1 MYSRRCLRMI
11 TKKIFH
17 AGFGLLCASLTL
29 YVAVLAFIEYYH
41 NADATNISF
50 KTFNVPPVDENPYPD
65 ITFCFNGR
73 KHLYKK
79 EFLKR
84 KYSLS
89 DNDYYELL
97 SGSEI
102 VWSNISNH
110 SLFTEIDFDE
120 ASLDISDFMPYYY
133 LGLHGGISNLT
144 RHQVIRKTYA
154 KPGFVCFTRQF
165 GNDLEKGELVRM
177 ESFKVRLRS
186 AAYAEVSIFA
196 HYPNQTLRTVFGR
209 DRLYK
214 TIFRVTN
221 EDVKSS
227 NHWMI
232 DLSHM
237 TVLKRRHDAVVRC
250 DPRSNDDIQF
260 WKEIFSRISCLPPYW
275 RQFIPH
281 PFELEDC
288 DNATSLQAIK
298 KLTDADTMETQIK
311 EKDAILSSI
320 LMPCNKMEIVTNDK
334 IMKSKDSEDNEAT
347 IAFVYRMDSYQEIR
361 NYKEF
366 GFFSLW
372 SYIGGYL
379 GLFLGYSFFS
389 LLDDAYSLLEFFY
402 GSKQVSGL
410 LK

>member
-1 MYSRRCLRMI
+1 MI
-11 TKKIFH
+11 IKNIFH
-17 AGFGLLCASLTL
+17 VGFGLLCGVLTL

-50 KTFNVPPVDENPYPD
+50 KTFNVPPVNENPYPD

-73 KHLYKK
+73 KYLYKK
-79 EFLKR
+79 EFLKT

-97 SGSEI
+97 SGNEI
-102 VWSNISNH
+102 VWTKMANYST
-110 SLFTEIDFDE
+110 FAEIDFDE
-120 ASLDISDFMPYYY
+120 ASLGISDFMRFYY
-133 LGLHGGISNLT
+133 LGLHDGISNLT
-144 RHQVIRKTYA
+144 RNQVIHKTYA

-165 GNDLEKGELVRM
+165 GYDLEQEELVRM
-177 ESFKVRLRS
+177 ESFKVRLRR
-186 AAYAEVSIFA
+186 AAYAEVSIFV

-214 TIFRVTN
+214 NMFRVTN
-221 EDVKSS
+221 EDLMSS

-232 DLSHM
+232 DISQM
-237 TVLKRRHDAVVRC
+237 TVLKRRHDANVRC
-250 DPRSNDDIQF
+250 DPRSNEDIQF
-260 WKEIFSRISCLPPYW
+260 WKEIFCRISCQPPYW
-275 RQFIPH
+275 KQFIPH
-281 PFELEDC
+281 PVGLEDC
-288 DNATSLQAIK
+288 DNATSLQAIN
-298 KLTDADTMETQIK
+298 KLTESDNMETQIK
-311 EKDAILSSI
+311 TKEAIFSSI
-320 LMPCNKMEIVTNDK
+320 LMPCNKMEIVTNYK
-334 IMKSKDSEDNEAT
+334 FMKSKDLEENEAT
-347 IAFVYRMDSYQEIR
+347 IAFVYRMDSYQEMR

-366 GFFSLW
+366 DFFSLW

>member
-1 MYSRRCLRMI
+1 MANKS
-11 TKKIFH
+11 
-17 AGFGLLCASLTL
+17 
-29 YVAVLAFIEYYH
+29 
-41 NADATNISF
+41 
-50 KTFNVPPVDENPYPD
+50 TFA
-65 ITFCFNGR
+65 
-73 KHLYKK
+73 
-79 EFLKR
+79 
-84 KYSLS
+84 
-89 DNDYYELL
+89 
-97 SGSEI
+97 EI
-102 VWSNISNH
+102 N
-110 SLFTEIDFDE
+110 FDE
-120 ASLDISDFMPYYY
+120 ASLGISDFMRYYY
-133 LGLHGGISNLT
+133 LGLQGGISNLT
-144 RHQVIRKTYA
+144 RNQVIRKTYA
-154 KPGFVCFTRQF
+154 KPGFVCLTRQL
-165 GNDLEKGELVRM
+165 GNDLEKGGLVRM
-177 ESFKVRLRS
+177 ESFKVRLRN

-221 EDVKSS
+221 EDLKSN

-232 DLSHM
+232 DLSQM

-250 DPRSNDDIQF
+250 DPRSNEDIQV

-275 RQFIPH
+275 KQFSPT
-281 PFELEDC
+281 PFGLEDC
-288 DNATSLQAIK
+288 DNATSLQAIN
-298 KLTDADTMETQIK
+298 KLTEADKMETQIK
-311 EKDAILSSI
+311 EKDAIFSSI
-320 LMPCNKMEIVTNDK
+320 LMLCNKMEIVTNDK
-334 IMKSKDSEDNEAT
+334 IMKSKDLEDDEAT

-389 LLDDAYSLLEFFY
+389 LLDDAYSLIEFFY